1 MKYQQIALMI
11 LSVFVLTF
19 GFSNCGKFEVADGQ
33 AQVSSQCLAKL
44 RNDNSIIPS
53 ASACEDMT
61 SFECERREFRP
72 GVGGEPSTDFEC
84 VSIRPGSEVCVAV
97 HVFRFNT
104 EAARSGAEPSAFEE
118 GGEYNRDEV
127 QCVNTKI
134 KRQNMTVIQASDS
147 TVESALKAV
156 VDKCR
161 DGAEI

>member
-1 MKYQQIALMI
+1 M
-11 LSVFVLTF
+11 F

-44 RNDNSIIPS
+44 RNDNSIIPT
-53 ASACEDMT
+53 AAVCEDMT

-72 GVGGEPSTDFEC
+72 GAIGGPSTNIEC
-84 VSIRPGSEVCVAV
+84 VLIRPGAEVCVAV
-97 HVFRFNT
+97 RVFRFDT
-104 EAARSGAEPSAFEE
+104 EAARAGADSSAFDE

-156 VDKCR
+156 VDKCIS
-161 DGAEI
+161 GAAI